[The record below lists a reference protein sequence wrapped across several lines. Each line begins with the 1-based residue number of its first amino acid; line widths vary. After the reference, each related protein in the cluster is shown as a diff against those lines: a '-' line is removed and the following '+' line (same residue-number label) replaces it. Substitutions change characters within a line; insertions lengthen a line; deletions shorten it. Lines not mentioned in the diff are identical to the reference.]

1 MRKRF
6 VLALL
11 AAIATTPLGAQSTA
25 VRYFSRAHLNGMS
38 IKATVRQAAT
48 HPDWSCLP
56 DKPYGFNAAYYA
68 YLNPDVVEY
77 FGSSE
82 AGLYSHYVQFGR
94 AEGRRPCDPRG
105 GTTFDPSDS
114 FYRTAPRNGTV
125 SYVATVGTDTYD
137 MGSRTWVDSRITI
150 DGFDVD
156 KDKLV
161 VAPAEQVLGAP
172 TYEELPDGGGTKV
185 IWGGV
190 VRLVLVG
197 IPIDQAKA
205 VVEKARA
212 S

>member
-1 MRKRF
+1 MRTRI
-6 VLALL
+6 VLSFAVALV
-11 AAIATTPLGAQSTA
+11 ATPLVAQSTA
-25 VRYFSRAHLNGMS
+25 PRYFSRTHLTGMS

-56 DKPYGFNAAYYA
+56 DRPYGFNSAYYG

-77 FGSSE
+77 YGPAE
-82 AGLYSHYVQFGR
+82 ASLYAHYVQFGR

-114 FYRTAPRNGTV
+114 FYRTAPRNGAV

-150 DGFDVD
+150 DGFDVE
-156 KDKLV
+156 KDRLV
-161 VAPAEQVLGAP
+161 VDPAEQVLGAP
-172 TYEELPDGGGTKV
+172 TYEEQSDGGGTKV

-205 VVEKARA
+205 VVEAGRAR
-212 S
+212 